1 MVLWACA
8 VSSPRRAVFPRQMG
22 FSQGRILLLFS
33 TELGIPRTRKEERVQ
48 GGRPLHSRAALPFS
62 GALRPGETAC
72 LDLETGNL
80 RLQKEGLP

>member
-33 TELGIPRTRKEERVQ
+33 TELGIPGTRKEERFQ
-48 GGRPLHSRAALPFS
+48 EGRSLHSRTALPFS

-72 LDLETGNL
+72 LNMETGNL